1 MLAQFFPKYGL
12 RRAIFNNFAD
22 FFSELQYDNKSH
34 KYFYNIPTY
43 LNKNQQENPSWVE
56 LKSKI
61 WPNSTINE
69 APLTWPASP
78 WEN

>member
-1 MLAQFFPKYGL
+1 M
-12 RRAIFNNFAD
+12 FNNFAD

-78 WEN
+78 WED

>member
-1 MLAQFFPKYGL
+1 M
-12 RRAIFNNFAD
+12 FNNFAD

-61 WPNSTINE
+61 
-69 APLTWPASP
+69 
-78 WEN
+78 